1 MASSQLHTK
10 SSIRPANLYPS
21 IFVVFRHSGLVIRWR
36 VLGAYCFASPTIMR
50 PPANPNQHSVLLVTS
65 GYDHTIRFWE
75 ALSGICSRTI
85 QHQES
90 QVNRL
95 SISPDKRFLAAA
107 GNQHVRLYDINSAV
121 GTATVVVLD
130 CVLTFLEWSGNHE
143 F

>member
-1 MASSQLHTK
+1 MKPTM
-10 SSIRPANLYPS
+10 
-21 IFVVFRHSGLVIRWR
+21 
-36 VLGAYCFASPTIMR
+36 SPT
-50 PPANPNQHSVLLVTS
+50 QHSVLLVTA

-107 GNQHVRLYDINSAV
+107 GNQHVKLYDITSGV
-121 GTATVVVLD
+121 CSSRLD
-130 CVLTFLEWSGNHE
+130 SRILEADRSRIRIHS
-143 F
+143 